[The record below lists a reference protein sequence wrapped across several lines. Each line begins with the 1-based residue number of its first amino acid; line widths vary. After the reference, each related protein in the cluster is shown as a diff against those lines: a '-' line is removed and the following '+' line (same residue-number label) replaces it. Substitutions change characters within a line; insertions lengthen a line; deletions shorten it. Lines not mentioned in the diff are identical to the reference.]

1 MNQGKSPRLLFFR
14 LQTENGADVKWGLPF
29 VCCKQKMEIA
39 DFPHLLQTET
49 DKCNFVFFRRQTIK
63 RLSTIAV
70 SAICPS
76 MVLRHL
82 FPGLT

>member
-1 MNQGKSPRLLFFR
+1 
-14 LQTENGADVKWGLPF
+14 
-29 VCCKQKMEIA
+29 MEIA

-70 SAICPS
+70 SAIRPF
-76 MVLRHL
+76 MVLRSLPWVDVGRTAMVKCQH
-82 FPGLT
+82 